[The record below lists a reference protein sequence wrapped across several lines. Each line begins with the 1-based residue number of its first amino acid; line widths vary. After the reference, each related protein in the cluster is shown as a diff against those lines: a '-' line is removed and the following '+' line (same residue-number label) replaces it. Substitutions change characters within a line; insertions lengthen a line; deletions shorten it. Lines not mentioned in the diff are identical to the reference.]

1 MNGAVG
7 EGGEFASRKAVG
19 ETNGRKE
26 HIWKLIPLKLPI
38 PAHFLKRLEAPP
50 RGHKSQSEV

>member
-7 EGGEFASRKAVG
+7 EGEEFASRKAVG
-19 ETNGRKE
+19 EINGRKE

-38 PAHFLKRLEAPP
+38 PARYLKRLEAPP
-50 RGHKSQSEV
+50 RGHKPQTEV